1 MPNNPTYFVRKTQL
15 LNWVAGIATL
25 CGPTPV
31 IQIILCSPLEFA
43 EFRMAGLP
51 DFIVSIRAIAC
62 LPPTTLP
69 QVFDMRVRCSTTRLH
84 LLEFPFLLTS
94 HLAGS
99 SHFCLLRRKNGL
111 DSHSPRA
118 AYRLWYVPIS
128 LSTDNISSTQKR
140 VDPPVG
146 RQEDIVILA
155 RPTGHRR
162 GCTRWGQQSTPSKQ
176 VPTVEFALS
185 FTRQSF

>member
-1 MPNNPTYFVRKTQL
+1 MGGKNKGFIEVYRQGELEDGSKPADY
-15 LNWVAGIATL
+15 I
-25 CGPTPV
+25 

-62 LPPTTLP
+62 LPPTTFP

-84 LLEFPFLLTS
+84 LLEFLFMLTS

-162 GCTRWGQQSTPSKQ
+162 GALHPLGTTIYPQQAGSD
-176 VPTVEFALS
+176 
-185 FTRQSF
+185 R